1 MGVRKRL
8 PLAVPL
14 ILLLVALYTLIRLA
28 NLDALVTT
36 DEPLW
41 IGRSANFYRA
51 LRAGQLEYTYQAAH
65 PGILTMWTG
74 ALAYAIHAPEYTR
87 LAPANLDDV
96 RSIDTAL
103 RRVDIDPLSMM
114 VVAKVSLQSLFFSIA
129 MVFCVR
135 MLNAWITLAAGL
147 LIAFDPFLSGLDS
160 TLHVD
165 GLFTIACFAALMSI
179 GYVAGQTTL
188 STGHL
193 TATLPWAIAGLL
205 SACAWLTRATGVLLI
220 GVVVFSLVLAT
231 AASLRN
237 RSDFDP
243 GLQALSFTK
252 HFGVWLIAAMAT
264 TIALLPALWVAPF
277 DVAVQFLIWNVRF
290 GAAHENPTFYLGE
303 VHQGDPGF
311 SFYPLARI
319 IHE

>member
-41 IGRSANFYRA
+41 LGRSANFYRA

-96 RSIDTAL
+96 RSIDTVL
-103 RRVDIDPLSMM
+103 RRIDIDPLSMM
-114 VVAKVSLQSLFFSIA
+114 VAAKVSKVLLQSLFFSIA
-129 MVFCVR
+129 MVFCSR
-135 MLNAWITLAAGL
+135 MLNAWIALAAGL

-160 TLHVD
+160 ALHVD
-165 GLFTIACFAALMSI
+165 GLFTIACFAALMST
-179 GYVAGQTTL
+179 GYAAEQTTL
-188 STGHL
+188 STGRL
-193 TATLPWAIAGLL
+193 TATLPWAIAGFL
-205 SACAWLTRATGVLLI
+205 SACAWLTRATGILLI
-220 GVVVFSLVLAT
+220 GVVVFSLVLIV
-231 AASLRN
+231 AANLRS
-237 RSDFDP
+237 RSYFDP
-243 GLQALSFTK
+243 GLHALSFTK

-290 GAAHENPTFYLGE
+290 GAAHENPTFYLERLSG
-303 VHQGDPGF
+303 
-311 SFYPLARI
+311 
-319 IHE
+319 